1 MGGQT
6 SRFGSE
12 CTGGRVKARSHSML
26 VLFQP
31 LTLDLGVAPGD
42 ALSLLPQPAYMGATL
57 PDEERVLAKRQLF
70 RRDIR
75 IAIGGKQHNGLRAC
89 RV

>member
-12 CTGGRVKARSHSML
+12 CAGARVKARSYSML

-42 ALSLLPQPAYMGATL
+42 ALSLLPQPAYMGAAL
-57 PDEERVLAKRQLF
+57 PDEKRV
-70 RRDIR
+70 R
-75 IAIGGKQHNGLRAC
+75 ILPKARMALPAVPFVGPQ
-89 RV
+89 